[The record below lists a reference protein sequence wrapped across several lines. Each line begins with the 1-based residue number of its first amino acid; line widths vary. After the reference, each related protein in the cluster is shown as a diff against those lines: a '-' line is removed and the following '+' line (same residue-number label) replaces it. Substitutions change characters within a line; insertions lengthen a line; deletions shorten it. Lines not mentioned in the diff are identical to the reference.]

1 MDEKM
6 LNLASKPLTILLSS
20 LLLFLQY
27 EIWSTNGGLSQVW
40 RTKQTIASMADQNKE
55 LQEKNMVLAADV
67 EDLKKGDESVEEHA
81 RMDLGMVKN
90 DEIFYQVV
98 D

>member
-1 MDEKM
+1 M
-6 LNLASKPLTILLSS
+6 LNLSSRPLTVALG
-20 LLLFLQY
+20 LLLLLLQY

-40 RTKQTIASMADQNKE
+40 HLKQSIKTMENKNTE

-67 EDLKKGDESVEEHA
+67 DDLRNGSESVEEHA
-81 RMDLGMVKN
+81 RMDLGMVKKN
-90 DEIFYQVV
+90 EIFYQII